1 MRRWGCCDATPIDAA
16 GCCLRSH
23 LPPENDPIYD
33 KVMRKIEERDE
44 EENDL
49 LNENLEIAR
58 IANHPFELQK
68 IKQKQV
74 TVAEDLIAKDRAI
87 AAKYTGLD

>member
-1 MRRWGCCDATPIDAA
+1 
-16 GCCLRSH
+16 
-23 LPPENDPIYD
+23 
-33 KVMRKIEERDE
+33 MRKIEERDE